1 MEDGRPV
8 DKRGKVFHRDDLQI
22 IYLFSQ
28 ILRFTTNMRALI
40 MEDTFDH
47 FPAIILR
54 DDALEGLV
62 GEGCSREEDGIGNGL
77 GK

>member
-28 ILRFTTNMRALI
+28 ILRFTTNMRGPIA
-40 MEDTFDH
+40 EDIFDH
-47 FPAIILR
+47 FPAVILH
-54 DDALEGLV
+54 DEIL
-62 GEGCSREEDGIGNGL
+62 
-77 GK
+77 